1 MRNIW
6 KFNFDMRLCVTYN
19 WDRWYVRAYGHFNM
33 FRYGSDLVSGR
44 MTDWTAYAAL
54 GFRF

>member
-1 MRNIW
+1 MSQG
-6 KFNFDMRLCVTYN
+6 DVTGGHPLCH
-19 WDRWYVRAYGHFNM
+19 WYLRVSGHYNM